1 MYFHVTDLPRL
12 LSRYKRMVVVV
23 ITRRVE
29 VIIVAV
35 VHDYELKFSTAT
47 KRGMARSQSRK
58 DSNQVIVS

>member
-1 MYFHVTDLPRL
+1 MMTVYFHVTDLPRL

-35 VHDYELKFSTAT
+35 VHDNEL
-47 KRGMARSQSRK
+47 
-58 DSNQVIVS
+58 